1 MSYWFFA
8 GEFKGILSTV
18 MEGVKTGQF
27 SNMDNTFASDKTLGP
42 YGNFTIQPTPASD
55 FEFDPATGTIIRYKG
70 TDSKI
75 VVPFEIDGVE
85 VKIIGSYFNS
95 ASYSVFNEIT
105 LPNTVTTLES
115 GAFQGSVITNFNMPN
130 SIINIGDYCFAD
142 TLYLQSI
149 NFSNNLEVVGDYAF
163 MRSDLQIVTFPSS
176 LKTIGSYVFLD
187 ASIRKITFEN
197 GSNNKSIGEY
207 AFLQTADLV
216 SVTLPNTLIALGEN
230 TFQSSGIK
238 ALTLPASLE
247 VIPSGLVS
255 GSEIESI
262 TIDSGGPNKIIG
274 AGAFE
279 GSSNLKEIQLP
290 NNLKTFGPDAYN
302 NSYVFAGSGLTEL
315 NLPGSLKDV
324 TNDNAP
330 GLGGSNISKL
340 IFAEGITSITADFS
354 PVGSSLTELILP
366 NSLVT
371 LGNDSFINS
380 NVEVIQFGS
389 GLKTIGY
396 GTFAYNEY
404 LTSVIIPDSVTSIG
418 LHAFIGCGSLAT
430 AELPSDFEG
439 TNWTDIFPDTTIIT
453 YR

>member
-149 NFSNNLEVVGDYAF
+149 NFSNNLEDVGDYAF

-262 TIDSGGPNKIIG
+262 TIEFWRPK
-274 AGAFE
+274 
-279 GSSNLKEIQLP
+279 Q
-290 NNLKTFGPDAYN
+290 NNWCWCFRGFFKPKRNT
-302 NSYVFAGSGLTEL
+302 
-315 NLPGSLKDV
+315 
-324 TNDNAP
+324 
-330 GLGGSNISKL
+330 
-340 IFAEGITSITADFS
+340 IT
-354 PVGSSLTELILP
+354 
-366 NSLVT
+366 
-371 LGNDSFINS
+371 
-380 NVEVIQFGS
+380 
-389 GLKTIGY
+389 
-396 GTFAYNEY
+396 
-404 LTSVIIPDSVTSIG
+404 
-418 LHAFIGCGSLAT
+418 
-430 AELPSDFEG
+430 
-439 TNWTDIFPDTTIIT
+439 
-453 YR
+453 